1 MRNFLV
7 DKTIVG
13 AMLVSR
19 CGDILNYTI
28 PEMLRWADWMLIVFD
43 NHDRYT
49 MDLVSSFQDKYPGR
63 IRIGFTGLR
72 PIEEKKET
80 EKAGLYKRFNSL
92 QGEARERLLDILKE
106 YMRAGM
112 KIDMVIWMDSDE
124 FLSNHSQETLIWFA
138 EHPEKKSII
147 MNPIFPFGDMRTI
160 IDVKQVCHMRIFKPE
175 LSQSILPYR
184 GLCQVNGIT
193 KPFKQMFKY
202 GYVHLS
208 YFTKEKREWR
218 LRNWRS
224 SLDNVEKYQS
234 MQMWTIEKDA
244 IDMTPEDIRLM
255 YARKPD
261 LTVKDYLIKHNL
273 GF

>member
-1 MRNFLV
+1 MIK

-19 CGDILNYTI
+19 CGDILRYTI
-28 PEMLRWADWMLIVFD
+28 PEMLRWCDWMLVVFD
-43 NHDRYT
+43 NHDEYT
-49 MDLVSSFQDKYPGR
+49 LKVVSELEDNFPGK
-63 IRIGFTGLR
+63 IIVGFTGLAR
-72 PIEEKKET
+72 IEEKKED

-92 QGEARERLLDILKE
+92 QGEARERLLDMLKS
-106 YMRAGM
+106 YIKAGE
-112 KIDMVIWMDSDE
+112 KIDIVIWMDSDE
-124 FLSNHSQETLIWFA
+124 FLSNHSLETIEWFA

-160 IDVKQVCHMRIFKPE
+160 IDVKQVCHMRMFKPE
-175 LSQSILPYR
+175 LTQSMIPYR

-193 KPFKQMFKY
+193 KPFKRMFKY

-218 LRNWRS
+218 MKNWRS
-224 SLDNVEKYQS
+224 NLDNLEQY
-234 MQMWTIEKDA
+234 MNMGLWEIDKDA
-244 IDMTPEDIRLM
+244 IDMTPEDISLM
-255 YARKPD
+255 LARKHD

-273 GF
+273 KF